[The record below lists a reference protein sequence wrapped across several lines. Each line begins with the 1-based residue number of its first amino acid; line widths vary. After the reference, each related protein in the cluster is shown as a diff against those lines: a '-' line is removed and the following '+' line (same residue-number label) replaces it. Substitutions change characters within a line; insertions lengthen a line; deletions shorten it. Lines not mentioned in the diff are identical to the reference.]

1 MQSQKASTRT
11 SANTASQMGASIQG
25 GITGPLGTPPPGL
38 SAQRASLDHLLP
50 ISVVEGFYSPIMY
63 EKAQEIERIR
73 RQVRALKKERYT
85 WAREFKNQKL

>member
-1 MQSQKASTRT
+1 MQPQKAGTLS

-25 GITGPLGTPPPGL
+25 GITGPLGPPPPGL

-50 ISVVEGFYSPIMY
+50 IGVVEGVYTPIMY

-73 RQVRALKKERYT
+73 RQVRALRKDRYI